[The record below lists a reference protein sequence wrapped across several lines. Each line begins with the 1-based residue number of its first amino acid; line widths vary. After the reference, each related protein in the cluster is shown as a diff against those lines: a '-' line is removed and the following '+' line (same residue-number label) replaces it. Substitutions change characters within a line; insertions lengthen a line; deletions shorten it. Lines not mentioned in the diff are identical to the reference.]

1 MKPAISRKLCC
12 LQFVCALMIITLHT
26 ALPGSFDRELPQ
38 WALTANL
45 YWRYLADAAIS
56 TFFFLSAYL
65 CYRRAD
71 ERNYWKLLVSK
82 LRTLILPY
90 LLWSALYYAHSLL
103 RDYLVWGTFMQPT
116 DAWTVFRRIT
126 YDSALPV
133 LWYIRTLLGL
143 IVLFPVIRW
152 CVQKKW
158 PALLGASIC
167 LILVCIPQLA
177 IHYSTMVYWAP
188 VYVLGAYIGYWHR
201 ERFERMPDG
210 TKRWKY
216 PLAAAVLIGSC
227 LLRHSGHQLHYLF
240 WIPAPLLLW
249 TLADGFVRIGKLP
262 WWVDTS
268 FYLYCCHLV
277 VEPYAVGLYQK
288 VLGTGTVSFVLSGLL
303 LPLFCAGLCLIGAAI
318 VRKICPWVY
327 AVFTGMRPERR

>member
-1 MKPAISRKLCC
+1 MKAQISRKLCC

-26 ALPGSFDRELPQ
+26 ALPGNFDRDLPQ
-38 WALTANL
+38 WALTLNQ

-71 ERNYWKLLVSK
+71 ERRYGKLLLGK

-90 LLWSALYYAHSLL
+90 LLWSALYYAHGLL
-103 RDYLVWGTFMQPT
+103 RDHLVWGTFMQPT

-143 IVLFPVIRW
+143 ILLFPVIRW
-152 CVQKKW
+152 CVRRKW
-158 PALLGASIC
+158 PALLGGLIC
-167 LILVCIPQLA
+167 LTAVCIPQTN

-188 VYVLGAYIGYWHR
+188 VYVLGAYTGYWHR
-201 ERFERMPDG
+201 EAFERMPDG
-210 TKRWKY
+210 TRRWRA
-216 PLAAAVLIGSC
+216 PLAVVLLLLLC
-227 LLRHSGHQLHYLF
+227 LLRPTSHQAHYLF
-240 WIPAPLLLW
+240 WLPAPLLLW
-249 TLADGFVRIGKLP
+249 TMADGFVKLHRLP

-277 VEPYAVGLYQK
+277 MEPYAVALYRRA
-288 VLGTGTVSFVLSGLL
+288 LGTGTAAFVLSGVL
-303 LPLFCAGLCLIGAAI
+303 LPLLCAALCLAGAAV
-318 VRKICPWVY
+318 VRKLCPWLY
-327 AVFTGMRPERR
+327 ALFTGMRPQRK